1 MMASKILMMSSR
13 TTLLLT
19 NHNRNSYYHQS
30 TRWLLFI
37 SLFISS
43 LASNSLLNIETT
55 SLFDEFRIP
64 DQQAFIGKLFYYQIE
79 IPNDVKNFTLTQA
92 GSNIDSNN
100 RLPDW
105 LYFDHS
111 TGLLFGAPQEKR
123 IYFIQ
128 VEAMQNSRKYEDIFV
143 IETLD
148 RPAYLLNGL
157 YRWQDQSMRQSSYFH
172 QCRID
177 LKQNFPT
184 VKQIFNTIV
193 IDLYQSFFKHSD
205 QTFQNEQTLKQW
217 LNQFN
222 VQAVFG
228 DISGHGSTLNKEYHL
243 FYDVK
248 ECETESNGKLQ
259 LDTNSQLLLKQLK
272 RSNIDSELIKIT
284 HGTIPTDSND
294 DIQFNVDANRIDPS
308 ISLAPSSD
316 STHHLNNHHH
326 EHDHHHHHHH
336 HHKKREHRRRNAY
349 ADDENIYE
357 TPALNKELW
366 STSTTSTIDYSLSNV
381 DQMTALSRTV
391 IPSMVSPTFTRLAS
405 DEIPGGFGEQF
416 HRIQPTPTIQTQE
429 STRSGHQLHLHIPSY
444 PHLYRTPVLVPEL
457 ISQSVNLAFDNINDN
472 LDQQSPLFT
481 PIFTTSTM
489 STLQPSA
496 TIDSTQSRGSS
507 SNYDESKPF
516 TAIDSND
523 LGKISIDSGNI
534 NLYNSST
541 STTTST
547 STTEHSTTIL
557 NHRPFVNKRISKL
570 SITAGKFWQFT
581 IPEDTFYDKEDGNTR
596 QLRIGFF
603 MDSEILPADYW
614 IQFDNENQ
622 YLYALPTDDN
632 IGRYRFNLVAV
643 DLQGGEATE
652 ILEIYVRQSRQ
663 SLSYTHKFILA
674 NMTWDNDRYPERI
687 QAVSSILQ
695 RMSIQVFEEMPSG
708 GLTEA
713 AQRQALLRHI
723 NVLNIQQNPESLQ
736 WSITWTNDSLR
747 RHPCPVNEIN
757 LLFSRLYDITYPEDE
772 FGFMSPSHE
781 LRSAVSPDFKIEHVK
796 RIFIGRSACGSYA
809 TAVDS
814 ASASRHKDK
823 IVFSNR
829 LNRIG
834 PYRLGSA
841 FKFQIP
847 KDTVYSMTRQVDT
860 RQLALS
866 VAPLEPEIDLPEF
879 IYFDTHEQTIY
890 GLPYK
895 PEHIRTYELKLI
907 AEDTV
912 HGGSEHDIFILD
924 VEHDVNTREDYL
936 FEITMNFLYRN
947 IELTSRSQQR
957 LTSKDFYEVAH
968 ALSTRL
974 MGNSNLEA
982 FRMLDISR
990 HRFTKIAEPVEHLPY
1005 INSNVLLENYEV
1017 TSNSLLL
1024 EDDIDKNVEHHVSE
1038 NEKQVKRHLHHH
1050 HHHHPHDKRLNN
1062 HHETSLIRPVRA
1074 ISSLQSDYF
1083 YEFVW
1088 TNRTLVTSYSHSQN
1102 ALGGG
1107 SIFETKT
1114 CPKKIIQEDIYHR
1127 LFPRNT
1133 QEFLSN
1139 VNLNNNIT
1147 SMDVLDI
1154 YNQLFDPLEANLKFL
1169 SVEWIPKSVC
1179 SNSPGLENRVLGAKP
1194 IRDTSAED
1202 DDDEDESVNL
1212 DDSIAAAETEDP
1224 SINIS
1229 MNPDD
1234 NETPDVDEYPNMHY
1248 FGDRLLAM
1256 LIPPIAILIALL
1268 FAVTI
1273 GCCFHRANQRR
1284 KAMGAMAPYHD
1295 ESPTLYRQRIPIQLE
1310 FERGGLRGSGIHPSE
1325 QESMLDSKFGR
1336 HPVQIMPPKLRGG
1349 PPSNL
1354 PAAQAAASHHGHNPG
1369 GPLRHPNLPYQMLP
1383 QQ

>member
-1 MMASKILMMSSR
+1 MVSKMSLSSFR

-19 NHNRNSYYHQS
+19 NHNRKYYCHQS
-30 TRWLLFI
+30 FGWLIFI

-43 LASNSLLNIETT
+43 LASNSLLNSETT
-55 SLFDEFRIP
+55 SLFGVFRIP

-79 IPNDVKNFTLTQA
+79 IPDDVKNFTLSQA
-92 GSNIDSNN
+92 GSYVDSNN

-128 VEAMQNSRKYEDIFV
+128 VEAMQNGRKYEDIFV

-157 YRWQDQSMRQSSYFH
+157 YRWQDQSMRQSSAYFH

-177 LKQNFPT
+177 LKQNFSNI
-184 VKQIFNTIV
+184 KQIFDMIV
-193 IDLYQSFFKHSD
+193 IGLYQSYFKHSD

-222 VQAVFG
+222 VQAVFD

-248 ECETESNGKLQ
+248 ECETEPNGKLQ

-272 RSNIDSELIKIT
+272 ISNVDSELVKIT
-284 HGTIPTDSND
+284 QGPINGDGND
-294 DIQFNVDANRIDPS
+294 DIQLNIDANRVDPS
-308 ISLAPSSD
+308 ISLITSSE
-316 STHHLNNHHH
+316 STYHPDRQHHDYEHHH
-326 EHDHHHHHHH
+326 HRYHHHHNKRDHHH
-336 HHKKREHRRRNAY
+336 RRNAY
-349 ADDENIYE
+349 SDDENIYE
-357 TPALNKELW
+357 TPALNKEIW
-366 STSTTSTIDYSLSNV
+366 SSSTTSKIDYSLSHF
-381 DQMTALSRTV
+381 DQMTALSRTI
-391 IPSMVSPTFTRLAS
+391 IPSMVSPTFTGLAS
-405 DEIPGGFGEQF
+405 DNIHGGFSQQF
-416 HRIQPTPTIQTQE
+416 NRIQPTPTIQTQE
-429 STRSGHQLHLHIPSY
+429 TTRSGHQLHLNIPSY
-444 PHLYRTPVLVPEL
+444 PHLYQTPVLVPEL
-457 ISQSVNLAFDNINDN
+457 ISRSVSLALDNNN

-481 PIFTTSTM
+481 PVFSTSTM
-489 STLQPSA
+489 SILQSSA
-496 TIDSTQSRGSS
+496 TIDTTQVLGSS
-507 SNYDESKPF
+507 SDYEKSKPSIAPLD
-516 TAIDSND
+516 TND
-523 LGKISIDSGNI
+523 LGKTSINFGDV
-534 NLYNSST
+534 NLLNTTT
-541 STTTST
+541 SITST

-570 SITAGKFWQFT
+570 SITAGKFWQFS

-652 ILEIYVRQSRQ
+652 IIEIYVRQSRQ

-695 RMSIQVFEEMPSG
+695 RMAIQVFEEMPSG
-708 GLTEA
+708 GLNEA

-723 NVLNIQQNPESLQ
+723 NVLNIQQNLESLQ

-757 LLFSRLYDITYPEDE
+757 LLFSRLYDITFPEDE
-772 FGFMSPSHE
+772 FGFMSPSNE
-781 LRSAVSPDFKIEHVK
+781 LRSAVSPDFTIERVK
-796 RIFIGRSACGSYA
+796 RLFIGRSACGSYA
-809 TAVDS
+809 AAVDS
-814 ASASRHKDK
+814 TSASRHKDK

-866 VAPLEPEIDLPEF
+866 LAPLEPEIDLPDF

-895 PEHIRTYELKLI
+895 QEHIRTYELKLI

-912 HGGSEHDIFILD
+912 HGRSEHDIFILD
-924 VEHDVNTREDYL
+924 VEHDDNTREDYL
-936 FEITMNFLYRN
+936 FEVTMNFLYRN

-968 ALSTRL
+968 AISTRL

-990 HRFTKIAEPVEHLPY
+990 YRFTKIAEPIEHLPY
-1005 INSNVLLENYEV
+1005 NSNNLLENYEV

-1024 EDDIDKNVEHHVSE
+1024 EDDIEKNAENHLSE
-1038 NEKQVKRHLHHH
+1038 SKQQVKRHLHNHH
-1050 HHHHPHDKRLNN
+1050 QNRIWNH
-1062 HHETSLIRPVRA
+1062 HHETSLIRPVRS
-1074 ISSLQSDYF
+1074 INNLQSDYF

-1102 ALGGG
+1102 VLGGG

-1114 CPKKIIQEDIYHR
+1114 CPKSVIQEDIYR
-1127 LFPRNT
+1127 KLFPRNS

-1139 VNLNNNIT
+1139 VNFNKNIT

-1179 SNSPGLENRVLGAKP
+1179 SNNPGLENRVLGAKP

-1202 DDDEDESVNL
+1202 DDEEDESADL
-1212 DDSIAAAETEDP
+1212 DNSVAAAETEDP
-1224 SINIS
+1224 TISISINHDVS
-1229 MNPDD
+1229 
-1234 NETPDVDEYPNMHY
+1234 EAPDVDEYPNMHY

-1284 KAMGAMAPYHD
+1284 KAMGTMAPYHD

-1310 FERGGLRGSGIHPSE
+1310 FERAGLRGSGIHPSE

-1336 HPVQIMPPKLRGG
+1336 HPVHIMPPKLRGG

-1354 PAAQAAASHHGHNPG
+1354 PAAQAAASHHVHHPG
-1369 GPLRHPNLPYQMLP
+1369 GTHRHPTLPYQMLP